1 MKFLLIIYYLPHCF
15 ISVHSFPA
23 VPRISADVAFSHQT
37 EELRKCIRDTTDHY
51 IEQIISMGG
60 SSSDRLPFSI
70 SQIQQLC
77 IATSG
82 QISDTPSNLQPPQF
96 ITTLSTYRSTTFV
109 QPAIVTLSP
118 ILVKTSGSATMT
130 TPIQGTTVS
139 TSPSTSTVAIS
150 TTQSSQTTITEQTAV
165 MFGPHLPPTSSAA
178 DLERRRKKNLKDL
191 NIFTIIMQIL
201 TLG

>member
-1 MKFLLIIYYLPHCF
+1 MRLLFIILPHYF
-15 ISVHSFPA
+15 ASVHCFPS
-23 VPRISADVAFSHQT
+23 VPRISADVDFSHQSK
-37 EELRKCIRDTTDHY
+37 ELRKCIGDTTDHY
-51 IEQIISMGG
+51 IEQIIAMGG

-77 IATSG
+77 VATSG
-82 QISDTPSNLQPPQF
+82 QISDMTSTPQPPRF
-96 ITTLSTYRSTTFV
+96 VTSLSTHRSTTFV

-118 ILVKTSGSATMT
+118 VLVDTSGSATMT
-130 TPIQGTTVS
+130 TPMQGTTVS
-139 TSPSTSTVAIS
+139 TSQSTSTVAIS